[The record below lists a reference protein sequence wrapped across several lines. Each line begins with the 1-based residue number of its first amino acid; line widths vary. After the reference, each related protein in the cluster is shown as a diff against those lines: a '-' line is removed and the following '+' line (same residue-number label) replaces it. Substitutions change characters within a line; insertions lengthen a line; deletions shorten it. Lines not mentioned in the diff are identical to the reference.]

1 MRKVLEAAPLVV
13 IEHGKPVEHNM
24 RAERLT
30 LEEVAEA
37 ARLQQVASLDDV
49 EWAIIEP
56 TGQISIIPRS

>member
-1 MRKVLEAAPLVV
+1 
-13 IEHGKPVEHNM
+13 M

-37 ARLQQVASLDDV
+37 ARMQQVASLDDV

-56 TGQISIIPRS
+56 TGRISIIPRS